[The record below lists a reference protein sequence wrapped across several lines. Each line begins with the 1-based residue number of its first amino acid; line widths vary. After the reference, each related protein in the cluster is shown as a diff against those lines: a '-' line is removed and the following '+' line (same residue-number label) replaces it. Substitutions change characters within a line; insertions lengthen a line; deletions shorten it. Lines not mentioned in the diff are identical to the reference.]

1 MNRKRESRIM
11 NRESKIN
18 KIKKRPRATPFIF
31 FGIIFLA
38 LVIGGSLVFWPE
50 KDLFSGVSK
59 NVFLSD
65 NNVEFSFQGVTEKT
79 VGEFLEA
86 QRLTL
91 REKETVFPPL
101 ETTLVSGMKI
111 FVARTHEI
119 AIEADGAKQFFS
131 VHATSVGEVLSEAG
145 FMTDEDDIVKPER
158 EAFASQNMLITI
170 TRVQIEEQVVE
181 KAVAFEKKTNED
193 DNLSWRKTVV
203 TQKGEK
209 GLDRLVYRVSTHD
222 GKEVNRKLIKTERV
236 KEPVAEIVT
245 QGTAV
250 KLGKS
255 HTGGASWY
263 AWTGTMA
270 AANPWLPKGSYVKV
284 TNLENGKSVIVV
296 INDRGPFVPGR
307 IIDLDKVAFAKIASV
322 GAGVITVKMEEI
334 TN

>member
-1 MNRKRESRIM
+1 M

-119 AIEADGAKQFFS
+119 AVEADGAKQFFS

-245 QGTAV
+245 QGTSV

>member
-1 MNRKRESRIM
+1 M

-31 FGIIFLA
+31 FGIIFLVF
-38 LVIGGSLVFWPE
+38 VIGGSLVFWPE
-50 KDLFSGVSK
+50 KDLFSSVSK

-119 AIEADGAKQFFS
+119 AVEADGAKQFFS

-245 QGTAV
+245 QGTSV

>member
-1 MNRKRESRIM
+1 M

-18 KIKKRPRATPFIF
+18 KIKKRPRVIPFIF

-236 KEPVAEIVT
+236 KEPVVEIVT
-245 QGTAV
+245 QGTSV

>member
-1 MNRKRESRIM
+1 M

>member
-1 MNRKRESRIM
+1 M

-31 FGIIFLA
+31 FGIIFLVF
-38 LVIGGSLVFWPE
+38 VIGISLVFWPE

-59 NVFLSD
+59 NVFLLD

-158 EAFASQNMLITI
+158 EAFASQNMVITV
-170 TRVQIEEQVVE
+170 TRVQIEERVVE

-245 QGTAV
+245 QGTSV

-322 GAGVITVKMEEI
+322 GAGVINVKMEEI